1 MISQRRS
8 LFYIV
13 VAVLLAT
20 MTLAANTGA
29 GPQKA
34 MPPTPTKPMDQL
46 TAQLQKL
53 DPKAAIVR
61 YVLYGDSEDEAKIVV
76 QNAFH
81 HAHYQ
86 ERLQMAQSFWAM
98 WKKLNGSSNA
108 SIIIVD
114 IAGNR
119 VGRVGVAGNA
129 WVQKP

>member
-76 QNAFH
+76 QKPFITRTIRSA
-81 HAHYQ
+81 YKW
-86 ERLQMAQSFWAM
+86 R
-98 WKKLNGSSNA
+98 KA
-108 SIIIVD
+108 S
-114 IAGNR
+114 GPC
-119 VGRVGVAGNA
+119 G
-129 WVQKP
+129 KS